1 MKKKILVIITFL
13 FVFITTG
20 CFGGKDEDVVS
31 KLTKK
36 IENCNSYH
44 ITGVLEIINNE
55 DKHTYDIDVSYQKED
70 NFRVSLKNQIN
81 NHEQIILKNE
91 EAVFVLTPS
100 LRKSFKFQSEWPYN
114 NSQSYLLQTVL
125 KDIKNDNN
133 KKVEKK
139 GNSYIITTTV
149 NYSNNKNLVKQ
160 KIYVDKN
167 INITKVEVLNEENDV
182 KMKMTYKKTDLKAK
196 FDKKYFDLDENME
209 YTADEN
215 ETKETISEIEDIIYP
230 MYMPENTYLDSQ
242 DTVALDEGERVILN
256 FTGDSPF
263 MLVQETVK
271 VEDDYVTIPV
281 YGDPEII
288 GGSVGSVSTNSANWI
303 VDGIEYYAVSDIL
316 DNEELMQVV
325 NSINVVPVGK

>member
-1 MKKKILVIITFL
+1 MKKIFIILSMFL
-13 FVFITTG
+13 LLCG
-20 CFGGKDEDVVS
+20 CGKSKDNVV
-31 KLTKK
+31 KKFQNK
-36 IENCNSYH
+36 IEKSSSYTLKGTMS
-44 ITGVLEIINNE
+44 IVSNE
-55 DKHTYDIDVSYQKED
+55 DTFTYNVSASKSKDDYYK
-70 NFRVSLKNQIN
+70 VSLINSNN
-81 NHEQIILKNE
+81 NHEQVILKNKDG
-91 EAVFVLTPS
+91 VYVVTPD
-100 LRKSFKFQSEWPYN
+100 LNKSFKFQSDWPN
-114 NSQSYLLQTVL
+114 NGSQSYLLDVLL

-209 YTADEN
+209 YTADEK

-230 MYMPENTYLDSQ
+230 MYMPENSYLDSQ
-242 DTVALDEGERVILN
+242 HTVAFDEGERVILN